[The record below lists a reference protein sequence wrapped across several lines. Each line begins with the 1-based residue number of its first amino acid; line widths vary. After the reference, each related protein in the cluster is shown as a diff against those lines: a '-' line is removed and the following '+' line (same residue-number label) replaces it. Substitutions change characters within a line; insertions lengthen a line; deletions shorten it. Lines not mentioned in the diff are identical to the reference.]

1 MKLAEVRALAAQRG
15 LNTDKMKKSEII
27 RAIQAA
33 EGNTA
38 CFETGT
44 SAKCGQTNCLWRT
57 DCK

>member
-1 MKLAEVRALAAQRG
+1 MKLAEVRELAAQRG
-15 LNTDKMKKSEII
+15 LITDNMKKAEII
-27 RAIQAA
+27 KAIQAL

-44 SAKCGQTNCLWRT
+44 AVECGQANCLWRA